1 MPWGAIPEERETLQ
15 KSCKRHSGEEM
26 ATEQK
31 SVAAAV
37 YKAVREPVEALGYS
51 IWDLD
56 YVKEGSEWYL
66 RITIDREK
74 GVDLDDCE
82 KVMRLVDPII
92 TELDPV
98 EGAYHLEVSSPGLE
112 RELRT
117 PEHFQKSLGEEIVLK
132 LFTPVEGRK
141 EWKGRLIS
149 AEEDGTVHLKAENRE
164 LTIEKK
170 KISRA
175 NIYFDFD
182 GMDSE
187 EQEPADL
194 SEKEENRKVK

>member
-1 MPWGAIPEERETLQ
+1 
-15 KSCKRHSGEEM
+15 M

-66 RITIDREK
+66 RITIDSEK

-117 PEHFQKSLGEEIVLK
+117 PEHFQKSLGEESVLK
-132 LFTPVEGRK
+132 LFTP
-141 EWKGRLIS
+141 
-149 AEEDGTVHLKAENRE
+149 ACHRE
-164 LTIEKK
+164 
-170 KISRA
+170 
-175 NIYFDFD
+175 
-182 GMDSE
+182 
-187 EQEPADL
+187 
-194 SEKEENRKVK
+194 EENFKGEYLF

>member
-1 MPWGAIPEERETLQ
+1 
-15 KSCKRHSGEEM
+15 M

-66 RITIDREK
+66 RITIDSEK

-82 KVMRLVDPII
+82 KVMRLIDPII

-98 EGAYHLEVSSPGLE
+98 EGTYHLEVSSPGLE

-117 PEHFQKSLGEEIVLK
+117 PEHFQKSLGEKIVLK

-149 AEEDGTVHLKAENRE
+149 AEEDGTVHLEAENRE
-164 LTIEKK
+164 LAIEKK

>member
-1 MPWGAIPEERETLQ
+1 
-15 KSCKRHSGEEM
+15 M
-26 ATEQK
+26 ATEQR
-31 SVAAAV
+31 SVAAVV

-66 RITIDREK
+66 RITIDRKE

-82 KVMRLVDPII
+82 KVLRLVDPII

-117 PEHFQKSLGEEIVLK
+117 LDHYKKSLGEEIVLK
-132 LFTPVEGRK
+132 LFVPVEGRK
-141 EWKGRLIS
+141 EWKGRLVS
-149 AEEDGTVHLKAENRE
+149 AEEDGTVHLEAENRE
-164 LTIEKK
+164 LTIERK

-182 GMDSE
+182 KMDSE
-187 EQEPADL
+187 EQESADL
-194 SEKEENRKVK
+194 SERELESNEREGLRNEQ